1 MLTGLPVATSDPA
14 LRYHGLQNQMT
25 EVDEGVLIL
34 RVQDQISEQVS
45 SCLYGVRVIRNLTMT
60 RDHMTGIVDRA
71 DRWI

>member
-1 MLTGLPVATSDPA
+1 MLTGLPVGTSDPV

-25 EVDEGVLIL
+25 EVDEGSLIL

-60 RDHMTGIVDRA
+60 RDYMTGIVNRA

>member
-1 MLTGLPVATSDPA
+1 VLTGLPVGTSDPV

-25 EVDEGVLIL
+25 EVDEGSLIL

-60 RDHMTGIVDRA
+60 RDYMTGIVNRA

>member
-1 MLTGLPVATSDPA
+1 MTGLPVGTSDPV

-25 EVDEGVLIL
+25 EVDEGSLIL

-60 RDHMTGIVDRA
+60 RDYMTGIVNRA

>member
-1 MLTGLPVATSDPA
+1 MLTGLPVTTSDPV

-25 EVDEGVLIL
+25 EVDEGSLIL

-60 RDHMTGIVDRA
+60 RDYMTGIVNRA

>member
-1 MLTGLPVATSDPA
+1 MTGLPVATSDPA

-71 DRWI
+71 HRWI

>member
-1 MLTGLPVATSDPA
+1 MLTGLPVGTSDPV

-25 EVDEGVLIL
+25 EVDEGSLIL

-71 DRWI
+71 HRWI